1 MRLRLQ
7 VFAGLVFVLLLTMLG
22 AWILAAG
29 VVFRPLMSELNSE
42 RVAVAVHL
50 AEIAE
55 RRQAPRKRIQAMSED
70 LGLEVRMADE
80 ISPGKRSQAQVY
92 ERHGRSVLVLPGRY
106 APVAVPLHLAT
117 GEQKWLVVAFQ
128 ADLERPRTRVAFGL
142 LVITAAATI
151 LAFLILRFVF
161 RPLEVATTAM
171 QRVASGDL
179 AHRVPTRGA
188 IGEVAST
195 FNKMA
200 VRVQNLVQG
209 QRDLMA
215 AVSHE
220 LRTPLT
226 RMRLMLELLPESS
239 DPKAR
244 IAALKADVD
253 EVDSL
258 VGELLDSAR
267 LHQGM
272 MVLEYTEVA
281 PHELMETALKQVDL
295 GKRNVRVEGR
305 ETAAFFGD
313 TRRLLRCLTNLLS
326 NVDRYTP
333 PNCDVIL
340 RAEQD
345 GGQTWLSVEDAGP
358 GVSEA
363 DRARLFDPFFR
374 AESSR
379 SKATGGLGLGL
390 MLVKQ
395 IAEAHGGTVEA
406 LDSPQGGLLVR
417 VGIPSEGPGD

>member
-7 VFAGLVFVLLLTMLG
+7 VFVGLVFVLLLTMCG
-22 AWILAAG
+22 AWALAAG
-29 VVFRPLMSELNSE
+29 VVFRPLMRELNSE

-50 AEIAE
+50 AEFAE
-55 RRQAPRKRIQAMSED
+55 RRHAPGQRIQAMSED
-70 LGLEVRMADE
+70 LGLEVRMADD
-80 ISPGKRSQAQVY
+80 IPAGKRSQAKVY
-92 ERHGRSVLVLPGRY
+92 ERHGRSVLVLPGKY
-106 APVAVPLHLAT
+106 APVAVPLHLPM
-117 GEQKWLVVAFQ
+117 GEQKWLIVAFQ
-128 ADLERPRTRVAFGL
+128 ADLQRPRTQVAFGL
-142 LVITAAATI
+142 LVLTAAATI
-151 LAFLILRFVF
+151 LAFLMLRFVF

-188 IGEVAST
+188 ISEVAST
-195 FNKMA
+195 FNTMA

-244 IAALKADVD
+244 MDALKSDVD
-253 EVDSL
+253 EVDAL

-272 MVLEYTEVA
+272 MALEYTEISPEA
-281 PHELMETALKQVDL
+281 LMQSALRQVDL
-295 GKRNVRVEGR
+295 GGRAVHVEGQ

-313 TRRLLRCLTNLLS
+313 ERRLARCLTNLLS
-326 NVDRYTP
+326 NVVRYTP
-333 PNCDVIL
+333 PTCDVFL
-340 RAEQD
+340 RTEAARD
-345 GGQTWLSVEDAGP
+345 QTWLSVEDSGA

-374 AESSR
+374 ADSSR
-379 SKATGGLGLGL
+379 SKSTGGLGLGL

-406 LDSPQGGLLVR
+406 LEGTKGGLLVR
-417 VGIPSEGPGD
+417 VSIPSEGPGD